1 VTAPAVPPGVCLS
14 WEAKASELPPIS
26 GDPALVRRVWEDIE
40 GLAYLYIWHLL
51 LSF

>member
-1 VTAPAVPPGVCLS
+1 VCIP
-14 WEAKASELPPIS
+14 WEEKLKELPPIC
-26 GDPALVRRVWEDIE
+26 GDPDIPRRIWDEIE